1 MDKEEI
7 IQALVDANV
16 EDYGEAFNIL
26 YPGQDFEQVKKMI
39 YFKKMVKQNP
49 DVKYDFDSW
58 TETRPIDCNP
68 WNLEQSYDVFFEK
81 TADYALFLEATKR
94 LEGKNKQRK
103 EEEAR
108 ETASKRSKWLKDPKM
123 DEDVY

>member
-7 IQALVDANV
+7 IQALVDAEV
-16 EDYGEAFNIL
+16 EDYGEAFKIL
-26 YPGQDFEQVKKMI
+26 YPDQDFEQVKKML
-39 YFKKMVKQNP
+39 YFKELVKNNP

-58 TETRPIDCNP
+58 TETRPINSSAGG
-68 WNLEQSYDVFFEK
+68 LALSYDVFFEK